1 MPRAMWSGAISFG
14 LVNIPIR
21 LHSAV
26 SRKSVHFNQIDTRTG
41 ARIQYRK
48 VSAADGEEVP
58 SEQIAKG
65 YQLSSGEYVLVGD
78 DELGALDPEASR
90 SIDIEQFVDLD
101 EIDPIYYDS
110 AYYVAPDKAARSPT
124 PCSPGRWRSR
134 TRWPSPASSCGRSS
148 TWPPSGR
155 RTACWSCR
163 RWSMPTRST
172 TRPSSS
178 ARTSPTR
185 TSATASSRWP
195 SQLVE
200 SLTEPFEPERFEDNY
215 RNQVLD
221 LIDRKAAGEEIVAA
235 PAPVAE
241 DKVVDLMAALEASVR
256 DAKAARAGTRRPRR
270 SATTPRSTRTT
281 RTSRRRRR
289 RASKASKASKSTKA
303 TKASKSTKRRRRRRS
318 SPQVG
323 LTAALRPG
331 LPARHH
337 GRDRGPAADPV
348 EPRQGAL
355 PRDRH
360 HQGRGHRLLRPHRP
374 GDGAPPGRPGVT
386 LRRFPDGVEGNSF
399 FEKRCPG
406 HRPEWLGTVLG
417 PG

>member
-48 VSAADGEEVP
+48 VSAADGEEVA

-101 EIDPIYYDS
+101 EIDPIFYDS
-110 AYYVAPDKAARSPT
+110 AYYVAPDKAAKKPYALLTRAMEEQNKVAIARFVMRSKQYLAALRPKDGVLVMST
-124 PCSPGRWRSR
+124 MVYADEVND
-134 TRWPSPASSCGRSS
+134 PAELVGEDVAEEEVSDRELKM
-148 TWPPSGR
+148 
-155 RTACWSCR
+155 A
-163 RWSMPTRST
+163 
-172 TRPSSS
+172 
-178 ARTSPTR
+178 
-185 TSATASSRWP
+185 

-235 PAPVAE
+235 PTPVAE

-256 DAKAARAGTRRPRR
+256 DAKKARTRHPTAKAVGDDTEVDDDEDE
-270 SATTPRSTRTT
+270 SPAPA
-281 RTSRRRRR
+281 R
-289 RASKASKASKSTKA
+289 RASKASKAAKSTKA
-303 TKASKSTKRRRRRRS
+303 AKASKSTKASKAAKSAPRRKS
-318 SPQVG
+318 
-323 LTAALRPG
+323 A
-331 LPARHH
+331 
-337 GRDRGPAADPV
+337 
-348 EPRQGAL
+348 
-355 PRDRH
+355 
-360 HQGRGHRLLRPHRP
+360 
-374 GDGAPPGRPGVT
+374 
-386 LRRFPDGVEGNSF
+386 
-399 FEKRCPG
+399 
-406 HRPEWLGTVLG
+406 
-417 PG
+417 